1 MEAETEAEA
10 LSILTAAVK
19 LLYLQQKSNPTEISD
34 GRDSNKKRREEETVG
49 LINSKNRQMNGN
61 GSGGGGGRR
70 RGQSMIDAY
79 SGSKRCPLLCTVYN
93 SRTGKK
99 RGKERRLMSH

>member
-34 GRDSNKKRREEETVG
+34 GKDANKKRREKETLG

-61 GSGGGGGRR
+61 GSGGGGGG

-93 SRTGKK
+93 SRTGK
-99 RGKERRLMSH
+99 RRRKKDG